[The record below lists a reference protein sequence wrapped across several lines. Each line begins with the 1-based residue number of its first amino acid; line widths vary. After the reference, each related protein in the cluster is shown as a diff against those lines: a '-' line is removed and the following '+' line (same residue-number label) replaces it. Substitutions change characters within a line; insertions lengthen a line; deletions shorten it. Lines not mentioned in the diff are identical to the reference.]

1 MREPVLIIAEAGVN
15 HNGDPLLARQ
25 MVEVAAHCGADFVKF
40 QTFKTEHLV
49 TRDAPKATYQEA
61 NTGVI
66 GSQYDMLKKLE
77 ISDKAHVE
85 LIRHCEKQGIGFLS
99 TPFDSASAALL
110 QRLGVGR
117 FKVGSGD
124 LTNIPLIRQLAG
136 YGKPLIVSTGMATMR
151 EIARVVE
158 VIDQVGLPRELVTLL
173 HASTEYPA
181 PYSGVNL
188 RAMLT
193 MKRRF
198 GVRIGYSDHTQGIE
212 IPVAAV
218 ALGAQVIEKH
228 FTLDR
233 NLEGPDHKA
242 SLEPEELAAMVR
254 AIRNVEASLGSGRK
268 NPTAGEKM
276 NMQAARKSIVAAC
289 DIREG
294 ELLSEDNLTVKRP
307 GTGIPSLE
315 WDRIIG
321 TFAVRD
327 YRKDELI

>member
-1 MREPVLIIAEAGVN
+1 MKEPVLIIAEAGVN
-15 HNGDPLLARQ
+15 HNGDPLLARR
-25 MVEVAAHCGADFVKF
+25 MVEAAAQCGADIVKF
-40 QTFKTEHLV
+40 QTFKTENLV
-49 TRDAPKATYQEA
+49 TPDAPKAAYQEA
-61 NTGVI
+61 NTGI
-66 GSQYDMLKKLE
+66 SGSQYDMLKKLE
-77 ISDKAHVE
+77 LSEKEHIE
-85 LIRHCEKQGIGFLS
+85 LIDLCRQHRIGFLS
-99 TPFDSASAALL
+99 TPFDPDSADLL
-110 QRLGVGR
+110 NRLGVNQ

-136 YGKPLIVSTGMATMR
+136 YGKPLILSTGMATMR
-151 EIARVVE
+151 EIARVLE
-158 VIDQVGLPRELVTLL
+158 VIGQAGLPRHLVTLL

-198 GVRIGYSDHTQGIE
+198 GVCVGYSDHTQGIE
-212 IPVAAV
+212 VPVAAV

-228 FTLDR
+228 FTLNR

-242 SLEPEELAAMVR
+242 SLEPDELAAMVR

-268 NPTAGEKM
+268 NPTPGEKM
-276 NMQAARKSIVAAC
+276 NMRAARKSIVAAC

-294 ELLSEDNLTVKRP
+294 ELLSEANLTVKRP
-307 GTGIPSLE
+307 GTGIPALE

-321 TFAVRD
+321 TFAARD